1 MNHVK
6 NNIIKKVNL
15 RDVRMAGLFVL
26 PLVTFITLLIVV
38 PILGTLV
45 NSLFQDVTFLN
56 KKFIFLENYIRLF
69 HDPGFG
75 IALKFTAWFILVSV
89 PLEIALGIM
98 FALVLNAA
106 IPMRGLV
113 RACVLIPW
121 AIPSV
126 ISARVWEL
134 VYNYNYG
141 LANFLLCGLG
151 LSTEPVNWLGTS
163 AGAFAALVVADL
175 WKTTPFISIIILAGL
190 QTIPPELYEQ
200 AKIDRANFVQA
211 FFRITLPLIKPM
223 VIIALLFRTIDALRI
238 FDIIY
243 VLTGGGPGGTTSSVS
258 YYASKYFLSGDFGY
272 GCSISVVLFLCAFI
286 LSIVY
291 IQVGR
296 VTKEE
301 L

>member
-1 MNHVK
+1 
-6 NNIIKKVNL
+6 
-15 RDVRMAGLFVL
+15 MAHREGIDMRRFYPSDIWTGSLFVL
-26 PLVTFITLLIVV
+26 PLIVFITLFILV
-38 PILGTLV
+38 PVLGTV
-45 NSLFQDVTFLN
+45 ITSLFQDVTFLG
-56 KKFIFLENYIRLF
+56 KKFIFFENYLRLF
-69 HDPGFG
+69 KDPDFG
-75 IALKFTAWFILVSV
+75 TAMKFTGWFILVSV
-89 PLEIALGIM
+89 PLELIFGIM

-106 IPMRGLV
+106 IPGRGLL

-121 AIPSV
+121 VIPSV

-134 VYNYNYG
+134 IYNYSYG
-141 LANFLLCGLG
+141 LANFLLYGLG
-151 LSTEPVNWLGTS
+151 LSAEPINWLGTGT
-163 AGAFAALVVADL
+163 GAFIALVVADL
-175 WKTTPFISIIILAGL
+175 WKTTPFVSIIILAGL
-190 QTIPPELYEQ
+190 QTIPQELYEQ

-223 VIIALLFRTIDALRI
+223 VIVALLFRTIDALRI

-272 GCSISVVLFLCAFI
+272 GCTISVVLFIAAFV
-286 LSIVY
+286 LSIIY
-291 IQVGR
+291 IQAGR